1 MSLYLLLLFLLLLL
15 LLYYCYYFTC
25 SGLQLGIS
33 AEIECR
39 QLHCTLR
46 DLTTMERALGRLSE
60 HFIGEVNFANRFS
73 DGEAIVDR
81 LGQISLFG
89 TQSQL
94 YEVET
99 ALPSVLLP
107 DLIEV

>member
-1 MSLYLLLLFLLLLL
+1 ME
-15 LLYYCYYFTC
+15 YFTLFA
-25 SGLQLGIS
+25 GLHLNIS
-33 AEIECR
+33 AENECC

-73 DGEAIVDR
+73 DGEAIVER
-81 LGQISLFG
+81 LGQIALFG

-94 YEVET
+94 YAVHTTVSNVLQLDLTEV
-99 ALPSVLLP
+99 
-107 DLIEV
+107 

>member
-1 MSLYLLLLFLLLLL
+1 MVNCPKIIIRQYIKLCFPGLHLSI
-15 LLYYCYYFTC
+15 
-25 SGLQLGIS
+25 SG
-33 AEIECR
+33 ENECR

-73 DGEAIVDR
+73 DGEAIVER
-81 LGQISLFG
+81 LGQIALFG
-89 TQSQL
+89 TQSHL
-94 YEVET
+94 FAVHT
-99 ALPSVLLP
+99 AVPSVLQP

>member
-1 MSLYLLLLFLLLLL
+1 MLNNTHLLF
-15 LLYYCYYFTC
+15 T
-25 SGLQLGIS
+25 GLHLSITNES
-33 AEIECR
+33 ECR

-94 YEVET
+94 YGVHT
-99 ALPSVLLP
+99 GIPSVLQA
-107 DLIEV
+107 DVTEV

>member
-1 MSLYLLLLFLLLLL
+1 
-15 LLYYCYYFTC
+15 
-25 SGLQLGIS
+25 
-33 AEIECR
+33 
-39 QLHCTLR
+39 
-46 DLTTMERALGRLSE
+46 MERALGRLSE

-94 YEVET
+94 YTVHAGIPNALQLDLTEV
-99 ALPSVLLP
+99 
-107 DLIEV
+107 